1 MQAQAC
7 RIAIQF
13 AVEIRL
19 RRVVFEGD
27 STLVI
32 NVITQEGA
40 EFSSYGNILM
50 KFAALRQIS
59 SLSSSIMLV
68 MYVIALLMFWL
79 KKLKTFSG
87 SKHGWKIHLM
97 TLFPYWFLMF
107 NKFSFQLSP
116 RLLVWF
122 LKKKKIEYLI
132 VRT

>member
-1 MQAQAC
+1 MEAQAC

-40 EFSSYGNILM
+40 KFSSYGNILM
-50 KFAALRQIS
+50 KFTALLQIS

-68 MYVIALLMFWL
+68 MYVIVLLMFWL

-87 SKHGWKIHLM
+87 SKNGWKIHLM
-97 TLFPYWFLMF
+97 TLFPYCFLMF
-107 NKFSFQLSP
+107 INFSFQLSP

-122 LKKKKIEYLI
+122 LQKKKKKLNI
-132 VRT
+132 

>member
-68 MYVIALLMFWL
+68 MYVIVLLMFWL
-79 KKLKTFSG
+79 KKLKTFSD

-97 TLFPYWFLMF
+97 TLFPYCFLMF
-107 NKFSFQLSP
+107 INFSFQLSP

-122 LKKKKIEYLI
+122 LKKKLNI
-132 VRT
+132 

>member
-97 TLFPYWFLMF
+97 TLFPYCFLMF
-107 NKFSFQLSP
+107 INFSFQLSP

-122 LKKKKIEYLI
+122 LKKKIEYLI